1 MKIIL
6 GSDHAGYELKEK
18 IRKQLAAEEKVVE
31 DYGTTTGESCDYPDI
46 GLKVAERVA
55 VDSETVGILIC
66 GTGIGMSI
74 TANKVPGIRAAVAY
88 NTYVAQYAREHN
100 DANILVLPGRVVG
113 KEMAL
118 AMIRAW
124 LGSRFAGERH
134 QRRLDKITEIEK
146 KYTQSK
152 AASRNAGEAVG
163 GAH

>member
-18 IRKQLAAEEKVVE
+18 IRKQLLAEEKAVE
-31 DYGTTTGESCDYPDI
+31 DYGTTTEESCDYPDI

-55 VDSETVGILIC
+55 ADSETVGILIC

-100 DANILVLPGRVVG
+100 DANVLVLPGRVVG
-113 KEMAL
+113 KEMAM

-134 QRRLDKITEIEK
+134 QRRLDKITDIEK

-152 AASRNAGEAVG
+152 VESRDAGAAMRGQ
-163 GAH
+163 H